1 MAKTRVLI
9 VDDEQEFAKTLAER
23 MNTRGLQAE
32 AVFSGDDALKAVK
45 SSGFDVVVLDLAMP
59 GMDGLETLKKML
71 EINPDLQVI
80 MLTGQATV
88 GKGVEAVKEGAFEF
102 LEKPIRMEALVE
114 RIDKAKSKST
124 EISESRM
131 NDMIDEIVKRKGW

>member
-1 MAKTRVLI
+1 MPKTRVLI

-23 MNTRGLQAE
+23 MQTRGLQAE
-32 AVFSGDDALKAVK
+32 AVFSGDEAVRVVK
-45 SSGFDVVVLDLAMP
+45 SKPLDVVVLDLAMP
-59 GMDGLETLKKML
+59 GMDGIETLKKML
-71 EINPDLQVI
+71 AINPDLQVI

-114 RIDKAKSKST
+114 KIGKAKSRST

-131 NDMIDEIVKRKGW
+131 SEMIDEIVKRRGW